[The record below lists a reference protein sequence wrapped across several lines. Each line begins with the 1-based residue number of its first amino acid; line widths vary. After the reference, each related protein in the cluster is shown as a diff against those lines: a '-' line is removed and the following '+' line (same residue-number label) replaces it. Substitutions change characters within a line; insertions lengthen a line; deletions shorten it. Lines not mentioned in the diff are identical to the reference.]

1 MSEKITI
8 RTARTSDAEK
18 LLEVYAPYVEKTAVT
33 YEYTV
38 PSTEEFAGRIEK
50 TLKKYPYLVALRSD
64 EILGYAYAGE
74 FISRAA
80 SDWSQEM
87 SIYLKDSTKGLGIG
101 RALYTTLEKIA
112 KLQNVHNLN
121 AAIAYPE
128 QEDEYLTLNSVQFHS
143 HMGYKIVAKFNK
155 CGYKFGRW
163 YSLVWMEKII
173 TEHEQTPLPFVPFP
187 QLDKDELRNIG
198 IEL

>member
-38 PSTEEFAGRIEK
+38 PSTEEFVSRIEK
-50 TLKKYPYLVALRSD
+50 TLKKYPYLVALRGD

-74 FISRAA
+74 FIGRAA

-87 SIYLKDSTKGLGIG
+87 SIYLKDGAKGLGIG

-112 KLQNVHNLN
+112 KLQNIHNLN

-187 QLDKDELRNIG
+187 QLDKDKLRNIG

>member
-1 MSEKITI
+1 MSEETTI
-8 RTARTSDAEK
+8 RTARISDAEK
-18 LLEVYAPYVEKTAVT
+18 LLEVYAPYVEKTAIT

-38 PSTEEFAGRIEK
+38 PSIEEFAGRIEK
-50 TLKKYPYLVALRSD
+50 TLKNYPYIVAQRGD
-64 EILGYAYAGE
+64 EILGYAYAGA
-74 FISRAA
+74 FIGRAA
-80 SDWSQEM
+80 SDWSQEV
-87 SIYLKDSTKGLGIG
+87 SIYLKDSAKGMGLGRI
-101 RALYTTLEKIA
+101 LYTTLEKIA

-128 QEDEYLTLNSVQFHS
+128 QEDEYLNLNSVRFHS

-173 TEHEQTPLPFVPFP
+173 MEHEQVPLPLVPFS
-187 QLDKDELRNIG
+187 QLDKNALLGVG
-198 IEL
+198 IEI

>member
-8 RTARTSDAEK
+8 RTAHISDAEK

-64 EILGYAYAGE
+64 EILGYAYAGA
-74 FISRAA
+74 FIGRAA

-87 SIYLKDSTKGLGIG
+87 SIYLKDGAKGLGIG

-112 KLQNVHNLN
+112 KLQNIHNLN

-143 HMGYKIVAKFNK
+143 HMDYKIVAKFNK

-173 TEHEQTPLPFVPFP
+173 TEHEQTPSPFVPFP
-187 QLDKDELRNIG
+187 QLDKDKLRNIG